1 MKILLIILLFSL
13 NGFAADLGGHLLDT
27 KTKDK
32 IAFECIDADCT
43 EAYFTLNGKVMNTNL
58 IMKLDD
64 IQDRYYH
71 LNMIIGAASTS
82 RLPIPQIWHIMN
94 MQKVTKKL
102 RKLFFKMIDRPEFK
116 GQFVKMSHKNFVEVI
131 KAVENY

>member
-1 MKILLIILLFSL
+1 MKILLITLLFSL
-13 NGFAADLGGHLLDT
+13 NGFAADLGGHLLDS

-32 IAFECIDADCT
+32 IAFECIDVDCM
-43 EAYFTLNGKVMNTNL
+43 EANFTLNGKVMNPNL

-71 LNMIIGAASTS
+71 LNMIMIQASTS

-94 MQKVTKKL
+94 MQKVTRKL
-102 RKLFFKMIDRPEFK
+102 RKLFFRMIDKPEFK
-116 GQFVKMSHKNFVEVI
+116 GQSVKMSHKNFLEVI
-131 KAVENY
+131 KAIENH